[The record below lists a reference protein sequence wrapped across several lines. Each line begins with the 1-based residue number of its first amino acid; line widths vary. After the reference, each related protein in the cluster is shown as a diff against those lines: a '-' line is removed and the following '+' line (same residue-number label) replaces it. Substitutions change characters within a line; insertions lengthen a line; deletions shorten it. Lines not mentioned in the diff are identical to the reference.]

1 MSRSFVRH
9 HRWALVATFAL
20 LLAGC
25 SSPTAPNLASGPP
38 APPSNEVTNPTFVTV
53 PVLPD
58 GAAAAMAAG
67 SAPVPVPAPEPEPI
81 SDVAVV
87 DGRDG
92 GVFRVGRFT
101 LHVPPG
107 AWDGVADVNLRVPN
121 QAVLECE
128 ITISPPTLNRFNA
141 PVTLTMDFFGASNVQ
156 PEKLE
161 MLWQCEVPEDSTK
174 WERVED
180 VEVRGS
186 EIVAR
191 IQHFSRYGGSQS
203 KAGW

>member
-101 LHVPPG
+101 LHVGCQG
-107 AWDGVADVNLRVPN
+107 AFGRDIVRVVDYQWPRDGLGLDEA
-121 QAVLECE
+121 
-128 ITISPPTLNRFNA
+128 PTHH
-141 PVTLTMDFFGASNVQ
+141 M
-156 PEKLE
+156 
-161 MLWQCEVPEDSTK
+161 
-174 WERVED
+174 
-180 VEVRGS
+180 
-186 EIVAR
+186 
-191 IQHFSRYGGSQS
+191 H
-203 KAGW
+203 KAL